1 MANKINT
8 GRKYIMQKK
17 HILKAF
23 SLLAA
28 VCVTAGC
35 NGSTTAETTTKTT
48 TAEIT
53 TVTEQSIVTTEDV
66 GETNGIKYCE
76 IPEGMTFEDLCGFVY
91 YKDTQLHFPCTI
103 DEILALNENWKTDK
117 NYGVDGDKSSTII
130 YEVDEDGNEQPCFI
144 VGTYSE
150 GSLENFEDVST
161 QFAFGTTMDY
171 AFSDGG
177 LSFAGIKGG
186 DSVAEVE
193 KILGEASEE
202 YEDGCCYS
210 YIQNDMELLLTFDY
224 NENNFTSMTYGIWRK
239 ENE

>member
-1 MANKINT
+1 MRNKN
-8 GRKYIMQKK
+8 
-17 HILKAF
+17 ILKVL

-28 VCVTAGC
+28 VCITTGC
-35 NGSTTAETTTKTT
+35 NESTTAETTTTATT

-53 TVTEQSIVTTEDV
+53 TVTEQATITTE
-66 GETNGIKYCE
+66 ETNGIKYCE
-76 IPEGMTFEDLCGFVY
+76 IPEGMTFEDLCGLIY

-150 GSLENFEDVST
+150 GSLDSFANVST

-171 AFSDGG
+171 AFSEGG
-177 LSFAGIKGG
+177 LSFAGVKGG
-186 DSVAEVE
+186 DSAIEIE
-193 KILGEASEE
+193 KKLGEASTE
-202 YEDGCCYS
+202 YEGGCCYS
-210 YIQNDMELLLTFDY
+210 YIQDDVELLLTFDFD
-224 NENNFTSMTYGIWRK
+224 ENNFTSMTYGIWRN